1 MWQLISPSRF
11 HICSCA
17 LSFGRLALSIAARM
31 LWLVGSVAQAPSGCS
46 LARLARRWRARRD
59 SRRCRQTLSTK
70 PEASRRREQRRASA
84 RLRNSGGV
92 GGGLAAVRLDQ
103 RGFPDHFARTD
114 VIDDQFPPVRP
125 VEHGIEVSAEDQA
138 DEVFRVVLE
147 EQDVL
152 VAQPALRR
160 MGRHV
165 PQQIGQPVQ
174 QRAPLQQGVVA

>member
-1 MWQLISPSRF
+1 MRQLISPSRF

-70 PEASRRREQRRASA
+70 P
-84 RLRNSGGV
+84 
-92 GGGLAAVRLDQ
+92 DQ

-114 VIDDQFPPVRP
+114 IIDDQLPPVRP

>member
-1 MWQLISPSRF
+1 MARQ
-11 HICSCA
+11 A
-17 LSFGRLALSIAARM
+17 RLQAMQADPLDET
-31 LWLVGSVAQAPSGCS
+31 GGFAQARTEEGQ
-46 LARLARRWRARRD
+46 RAVEEFRVGDQRGEVTSVED
-59 SRRCRQTLSTK
+59 QH
-70 PEASRRREQRRASA
+70 RRRA
-84 RLRNSGGV
+84 GGV
-92 GGGLAAVRLDQ
+92 GRGLAAVRLDQ

-114 VIDDQFPPVRP
+114 IIDDQLPPVRP

-138 DEVFRVVLE
+138 DEVFRIVLE